1 VLHSKRSV
9 QNNYPTKL
17 VNILLIC
24 KHWKRTD
31 YKIYCSHRFSGMH
44 RGYKNKKELKQEVS
58 AFKLRIQKQ
67 KYENE
72 EKKNALVNG
81 KCQMYTK

>member
-1 VLHSKRSV
+1 
-9 QNNYPTKL
+9 
-17 VNILLIC
+17 
-24 KHWKRTD
+24 
-31 YKIYCSHRFSGMH
+31 MH
-44 RGYKNKKELKQEVS
+44 RGYKNKTELKQEVS